1 MADNTITI
9 NKSLQQTELASA
21 RSGLYD
27 FQSKIRKQYTPEV
40 NRFEVQ
46 FTLPDYRGIDQRDNR
61 TLTVMCEEASIP
73 GLAATN
79 LPVKIGAWT
88 EFRTQNVE
96 FLTQETVFTF
106 IADEQMG
113 IRTTFEEWINA
124 CANLTSKEVAWHED
138 VTGTVEVN
146 LINRREGVE
155 AGWKLID
162 AMPKLISVTPLS
174 WGNQQHVRI
183 SVSMVA
189 KRWERMYYAGGGET
203 IRSKGLLERILGL

>member
-1 MADNTITI
+1 M
-9 NKSLQQTELASA
+9 
-21 RSGLYD
+21 
-27 FQSKIRKQYTPEV
+27 
-40 NRFEVQ
+40 Q
-46 FTLPDYRGIDQRDNR
+46 FTFPNKEFSEFTGGPEEGR

-106 IADEQMG
+106 IADEQMR
-113 IRTTFEEWINA
+113 IRETFEKWIDA
-124 CANLTSKEVAWHED
+124 CADLNTKEVAWHDE
-138 VTGTVEVN
+138 VTGIVEVR
-146 LINRREGVE
+146 LINRRENVE
-155 AGWKLID
+155 AGWQLID

-189 KRWERMYYAGGGET
+189 KKWKKINYTGGGET
-203 IRSKGLLERILGL
+203 IRSKRLLERILGL

>member
-1 MADNTITI
+1 VADRGTATTA
-9 NKSLQQTELASA
+9 KAS
-21 RSGLYD
+21 SGLYD
-27 FQSKIRKQYTPEV
+27 FQSKIRRQYTPETD
-40 NRFEVQ
+40 RFEVEFWIPPFGYQ
-46 FTLPDYRGIDQRDNR
+46 VGPPTPGSAQKAR

-106 IADEQMG
+106 IADEQME
-113 IRTTFEEWINA
+113 IRSTFEEWINA
-124 CANLTSKEVAWHED
+124 CANLNSKEVAWHGD
-138 VTGTVEVN
+138 VTGTVEVKV
-146 LINRREGVE
+146 INKREGVE
-155 AGWKLID
+155 AGWKLIE
-162 AMPKLISVTPLS
+162 AMPKLISVTPLA
-174 WGNQQHVRI
+174 WGNNQHIRI

-189 KRWERMYYAGGGET
+189 KKWERMYYAGGGET